1 MKKVLI
7 AIALTVLS
15 VNNAYAEEQG
25 AWVAVDS
32 TGKVVSGAIV
42 CTPSVCGDVNS
53 PYAKG
58 TLQEGQKYVLQTKAD
73 SNGNVAGIGA
83 NNANQE
89 IKVDVVTNTF
99 TVTSTLETALTPTTT
114 VVRENVQT
122 FNPYVS
128 NNGLGESLNT
138 NVTTTTVKVE
148 TKNTVDKTNPYVKLN
163 QFGDFVFDWE
173 LFLEDLLMNWQIDW
187 DALWTYFADFNL

>member
-42 CTPSVCGDVNS
+42 CTPSVCGDANS

-73 SNGNVAGIGA
+73 SNGNVAGIG
-83 NNANQE
+83 NNTPNTAV
-89 IKVDVVTNTF
+89 KVDVVTNTF
-99 TVTSTLETALTPTTT
+99 TVTSIQETAVTPTAT
-114 VVRENVQT
+114 VIKENVQT
-122 FNPYVS
+122 FNPYVP

-138 NVTTTTVKVE
+138 NVITTTVKVE
-148 TKNTVDKTNPYVKLN
+148 TKNTVDETNPYLKLD

-173 LFLEDLLMNWQIDW
+173 LFLEDLAMNWQIDW
-187 DALWTYFADFNL
+187 DALWTYFAAFNL

>member
-15 VNNAYAEEQG
+15 INNAYAEEQG
-25 AWVAVDS
+25 AWVAVDA

-42 CTPSVCGDVNS
+42 CTASVCGDVNS
-53 PYAKG
+53 SYSKD
-58 TLQEGQKYVLQTKAD
+58 TLQEGQKYVLQTKAE
-73 SNGNVAGIGA
+73 SNGNVFGIG
-83 NNANQE
+83 NNNPNKE
-89 IKVDVVTNTF
+89 VTVDLTTNTF
-99 TVTSTLETALTPTTT
+99 TVTEKQTISITPS
-114 VVRENVQT
+114 VVVVQENVQT
-122 FNPYVS
+122 FNPYVP

-148 TKNTVDKTNPYVKLN
+148 TKNTVDEANPYLKLDE
-163 QFGDFVFDWE
+163 FGDFVFDWE

-187 DALWTYFADFNL
+187 DALWTYFAAFNL